1 MTKLTTI
8 VAALGMA
15 AFVSGPALAACPE
28 VTGSVEGNAATGI
41 SKDGTHVPLE
51 GSAETQANAS
61 GGVQKDGS
69 TMPLSA
75 DKDLATSNQ
84 DVAAQQQGEKTAAA
98 SAADKDKCT
107 D

>member
-1 MTKLTTI
+1 MTKLTTM
-8 VAALGMA
+8 VAAVGMA
-15 AFVSGPALAACPE
+15 AFVAGPSLAACPE
-28 VTGSVEGNAATGI
+28 VTGSVDGTAAAGI
-41 SKDGTHVPLE
+41 AKDGTHVPLE
-51 GSAETQANAS
+51 GSTDTQAGAS
-61 GGVQKDGS
+61 GGVQKDGN

-84 DVAAQQQGEKTAAA
+84 DVAAQQQGDETAAA

>member
-8 VAALGMA
+8 IAAVGMA
-15 AFVSGPALAACPE
+15 AFVSGPSLAACPE
-28 VTGSVEGNAATGI
+28 VTGSVDGKAAAGI

-51 GSAETQANAS
+51 GSADTQAGAS

-69 TMPLSA
+69 TMPLAA
-75 DKDLATSNQ
+75 DKNTATSNQ
-84 DVAAQQQGEKTAAA
+84 DVAAQQQGEENAAA
-98 SAADKDKCT
+98 SAANKDKCT

>member
-8 VAALGMA
+8 IAAVGMA
-15 AFVSGPALAACPE
+15 AFVSGPSLAACPE
-28 VTGSVEGNAATGI
+28 VTGSVDGKAAAGI

-51 GSAETQANAS
+51 GSADTQANAS

-69 TMPLSA
+69 TMPLST
-75 DKDLATSNQ
+75 DKNLATSNQ
-84 DVAAQQQGEKTAAA
+84 DVAGQQQGEETAAA
-98 SAADKDKCT
+98 AAADKDKCT